1 MRGYYIKFLITHM
14 ERVCERATEGV
25 CRERGRER
33 GIMFGIKQ
41 EIGTKAEESRRR
53 ELTLDS
59 VVPVGWFLLRN

>member
-14 ERVCERATEGV
+14 ERVRERATEGV

-33 GIMFGIKQ
+33 GVMFGIKQ

-53 ELTLDS
+53 ELTLDW